1 MKPPIFLRRAVGA
14 LVLMALGWAAG
25 QAAEPEHWVSTWATS
40 PQQPRPFPAPRPP
53 ARPTGTQTSTTPAPV
68 LRVPAIPVKTFRNQT
83 LRMIAHTSIGG
94 ARVRIELSNVFGSKP
109 LAIGA
114 VHIAMRDK
122 ESAIVPASD
131 RALLFGGRP
140 MCWIPPGATE
150 ISDAVDL
157 DVPAASDL
165 AVSIFIPESATADTM
180 HAVGLH
186 TTYISKEGD
195 ATGLSSIADATT
207 SQSYYWLT
215 NIDVVAPP
223 DAAAVVTF
231 GDSITDGAVSTPN
244 TDRSWPSFLARR
256 LAANGGANIAV
267 LNQGISG
274 NRLLRDGAGVNA
286 LARFDRDV
294 LAQPGVKWLM
304 ILEGIND
311 IGLASLPGALASD
324 AVTADDLI
332 AALKQLIDRAHE
344 HGIKV
349 IGGTL
354 TPYEGAIYHSEG
366 GEEIRMTVN
375 QWIRSSGAFD
385 AVVDF
390 DAVTRDPDHPQQ
402 FREGFNNGDHLH
414 PNDAGYEA
422 MAGAIDLSVFG
433 LKLTTEARP

>member
-1 MKPPIFLRRAVGA
+1 MKLLIAA
-14 LVLMALGWAAG
+14 LLAQFVFA
-25 QAAEPEHWVSTWATS
+25 QSPEHWVSTWATS

-53 ARPTGTQTSTTPAPV
+53 APPAAGATATPAP
-68 LRVPAIPVKTFRNQT
+68 PAPPRPAAITGFHNQT

-94 ARVRIELSNVFGSKP
+94 RRVRIELSNAFGSTA
-109 LAIGA
+109 LGIGA
-114 VHIAMRDK
+114 AHIALRDT
-122 ESAIVPASD
+122 ESGVVPASD
-131 RALLFGGRP
+131 RALLFGGKP
-140 MCWIPPGATE
+140 ASWIPPGAMV
-150 ISDAVDL
+150 ISDAVNL
-157 DVPAASDL
+157 DVPASSDL
-165 AVSIFIPESATADTM
+165 AVSIYIPENAAADTM

-195 ATGLSSIADATT
+195 ATAAPAIADATT
-207 SQSYYWLT
+207 TQSFYFLT
-215 NIDVVAPP
+215 SVDVAASP
-223 DAAAVVTF
+223 DAAAIVTF

-256 LAANGGANIAV
+256 LAASGGSNIAV

-311 IGLASLPGALASD
+311 IGLGLRAGAAASD
-324 AVTADDLI
+324 AVSADDLI
-332 AALKQLIDRAHE
+332 AALKQLIERAHE

-354 TPYEGAIYHSEG
+354 TPFEGAAYFSQA
-366 GEEIRMTVN
+366 GETVRETVN
-375 QWIRSSGAFD
+375 HWIQSAGAFD

-390 DAVTRDPDHPQQ
+390 DAATRDPEHPKQ
-402 FREGFNNGDHLH
+402 FRQGFNNGDHLH
-414 PNDAGYEA
+414 PNDAGYQA
-422 MAGAIDLSVFG
+422 MADAIDLSIFG
-433 LKLTTEARP
+433 LKPRATAAK

>member
-1 MKPPIFLRRAVGA
+1 LRI
-14 LVLMALGWAAG
+14 
-25 QAAEPEHWVSTWATS
+25 
-40 PQQPRPFPAPRPP
+40 
-53 ARPTGTQTSTTPAPV
+53 
-68 LRVPAIPVKTFRNQT
+68 PAIPVMNFHNQT
-83 LRMIAHTSIGG
+83 VRMIAHTSIGG
-94 ARVRIELSNVFGSKP
+94 PRVRIELSNAFGGAP
-109 LAIGA
+109 LVIGA
-114 VHIAMRDK
+114 AHIAMRDK

-131 RALLFGGRP
+131 RTLQFGGRP
-140 MCWIPPGATE
+140 TCWIPPGATV
-150 ISDAVDL
+150 ISDPVNL

-165 AVSIFIPESATADTM
+165 AVSIYIPASATADTM

-186 TTYISKEGD
+186 TTYVTKEGD
-195 ATGLSSIADATT
+195 ATAQPMIADATT
-207 SQSYYWLT
+207 TQSFYFLT
-215 NIDVVAPP
+215 NVDVLAPL

-294 LAQPGVKWLM
+294 LAQPGIKWLM

-311 IGLASLPGALASD
+311 IGLGSRPDTPVSD
-324 AVTADDLI
+324 AVGSDDLI
-332 AALKQLIDRAHE
+332 AALKQLIERAHA

-354 TPYEGAIYHSEG
+354 TPYEGAAYYSEG
-366 GEEIRMTVN
+366 GEAIRQQVN
-375 QWIRSSGAFD
+375 QWIRSAGAFD
-385 AVVDF
+385 AIVDF
-390 DAVTRDPDHPQQ
+390 DAATRDPEHPKQ
-402 FREGFNNGDHLH
+402 FRAGFNNGDNLH

-422 MAGAIDLSVFG
+422 MANAIDLSLFG
-433 LKLTTEARP
+433 LKTEPRP

>member
-1 MKPPIFLRRAVGA
+1 MKLLIAA
-14 LVLMALGWAAG
+14 LLAQFVFA
-25 QAAEPEHWVSTWATS
+25 QSPEHWVSTWATS
-40 PQQPRPFPAPRPP
+40 PQQPRAFPARPP
-53 ARPTGTQTSTTPAPV
+53 APPAAGAATAPTPPAPP
-68 LRVPAIPVKTFRNQT
+68 RPVQVANFHNQT

-94 ARVRIELSNVFGSKP
+94 RRVRIELSNAFGSTP
-109 LAIGA
+109 LVIGA
-114 VHIAMRDK
+114 AHIAMRDK

-131 RALLFGGRP
+131 RALLFSGRP
-140 MCWIPPGATE
+140 TCWIPPGATE
-150 ISDAVDL
+150 ISDAVSL

-165 AVSIFIPESATADTM
+165 AVSVYIPETATADTM

-195 ATGLSSIADATT
+195 STT
-207 SQSYYWLT
+207 APAITDGTTAQSFYFLT
-215 NIDVVAPP
+215 NVDVLAPP
-223 DAAAVVTF
+223 DAAAIVTF

-256 LAANGGANIAV
+256 LAAAGGTNIAV

-274 NRLLRDGAGVNA
+274 NRLLRDGAGVSA

-311 IGLASLPGALASD
+311 IGLASFPGTPASD
-324 AVTADDLI
+324 AVSSDDLI
-332 AALKQLIDRAHE
+332 AAQKQLIERAHA

-354 TPYEGAIYHSEG
+354 TPYEGAAYASEA
-366 GEEIRMTVN
+366 GEVVREAVN

-390 DAVTRDPDHPQQ
+390 EAATRDPEHPKQ
-402 FREGFNNGDHLH
+402 FRPGFNNGDHLH
-414 PNDAGYEA
+414 PNDAGYQA
-422 MAGAIDLSVFG
+422 MADAIDLSIFG
-433 LKLTTEARP
+433 LKPVSASKTK